1 MQVVAQLVPPLQPPV
16 DLTATLQS
24 LVDGTAALQPESKG
38 IALPLLVQ
46 RSADVVKRSSQ
57 LLGVFRLLSHS
68 LNDCA
73 QLVRSFPHH
82 KQARGQNGRHA
93 CLN

>member
-24 LVDGTAALQPESKG
+24 LVDGTATLQPEPKG

-46 RSADVVKRSSQ
+46 RGAGVVKRSSQ

-73 QLVRSFPHH
+73 GLVWSCLPHDQV
-82 KQARGQNGRHA
+82 KA
-93 CLN
+93 